1 MRESFPYRAL
11 RKIRQPGTL
20 EVPYGEGDMLP
31 ANAVTEWGLVVG
43 EDVVP
48 VRDDVIARPD
58 AGAERAEWEAFA
70 IGQGWTLTD
79 AREASM
85 KDLRAIPERDPN
97 EPARMLGDP
106 DAAPDRPADG
116 AVKAD
121 WIAWAVANGADEVW
135 ANDKGT
141 TKADLQDYQ
150 PSDDATAERTDSV
163 AEAADQQTNG

>member
-97 EPARMLGDP
+97 EPARMLDDP
-106 DAAPDRPADG
+106 DRASERPSES

-121 WIAWAVANGADEVW
+121 WIAWVVANGADETW

-141 TKADLQDYQ
+141 TKADLQEYQ
-150 PSDDATAERTDSV
+150 ADTEATAPRTDSV
-163 AEAADQQTNG
+163 AEAADEQTNG